1 MNLFEV
7 EIALLTQ
14 ERDDARRTLAQE
26 RVKNKFLRE
35 RAGYMRE
42 DVEERWVRLIA
53 ERDAA
58 YRRGAEAM
66 RSAVV
71 AHLAEYAGWGMM
83 EPRDVKEEVCA
94 LPIPEEP

>member
-1 MNLFEV
+1 MSPLEA
-7 EIALLTQ
+7 EIALL
-14 ERDDARRTLAQE
+14 ERELRGERARADRLQ
-26 RVKNKFLRE
+26 VKNKFLRE
-35 RAGYMRE
+35 RVGYMRE

-58 YRRGAEAM
+58 FARGAEAM
-66 RSAVV
+66 RGAVV

-83 EPRDVKEEVCA
+83 EPRDVKEEICA